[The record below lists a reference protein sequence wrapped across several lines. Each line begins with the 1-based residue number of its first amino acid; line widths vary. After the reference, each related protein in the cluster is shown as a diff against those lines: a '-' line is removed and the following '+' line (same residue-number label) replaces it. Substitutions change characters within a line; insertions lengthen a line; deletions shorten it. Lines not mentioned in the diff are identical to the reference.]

1 MVLNSVRRNKT
12 SIARLAQAENSRIFK
27 SGGLI
32 QADCL
37 GFQSSATSSGILH
50 PRFEA
55 AMRRF
60 EIVATTA
67 CGVALGGLGWRSNL
81 P

>member
-1 MVLNSVRRNKT
+1 VFAGTKH
-12 SIARLAQAENSRIFK
+12 RLHDLLKRKIRGYLK

-37 GFQSSATSSGILH
+37 EFQSSATSSGILN